1 MEIEIWQEK
10 LLREIDKTD
19 FKANEKK
26 ICAVFRKLCE
36 PFVGYKDCSFEG
48 NSFRMNNKVYTLQV
62 TTDNIIIEYFNDYSR
77 NDTNPIKYKYSL
89 KFKEYSIEYNFQTEE
104 KVDTYSPSGG
114 EINYEEILNKLMRII
129 VY

>member
-1 MEIEIWQEK
+1 MELKPWQEE
-10 LLREIDKTD
+10 LLSQIDKTD
-19 FKANEKK
+19 FKANEVK
-26 ICAVFRKLCE
+26 IYNVFRQLCE

-62 TTDNIIIEYFNDYSR
+62 TTDNIIIDYFNDYSR

-104 KVDTYSPSGG
+104 
-114 EINYEEILNKLMRII
+114 
-129 VY
+129 